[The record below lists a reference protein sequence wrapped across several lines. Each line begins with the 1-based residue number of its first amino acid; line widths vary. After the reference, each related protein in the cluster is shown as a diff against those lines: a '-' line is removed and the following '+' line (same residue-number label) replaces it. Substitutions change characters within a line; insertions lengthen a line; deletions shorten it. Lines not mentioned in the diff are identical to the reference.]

1 MRVIAVST
9 LKNFWARYPVAE
21 QLLRAWHAEA
31 KSADWASPADVKA
44 QFRSSSILQGGRVVF
59 NIAGNKFRL
68 VVAILYNTR
77 IVLIRFVGTHDQYNK
92 IDATRV

>member
-1 MRVIAVST
+1 MRVISVST
-9 LKNFWARYPVAE
+9 LKNFWASYPVAE
-21 QLLRAWHAEA
+21 QPLRAWYAEA

-44 QFRSSSILQGGRVVF
+44 QFRSASILQGGRVVF

-92 IDATRV
+92 IDAASI